1 MNYYSLQ
8 VLTQGSASSTAFYY
22 VNVLSPGALE
32 GAAVTMYPSAAQATW
47 FGYQQNSLQFQAPAG
62 RASAG
67 ATVVTDSPRVGG
79 SLGVSPA
86 INVDTVLN
94 LYGAANLIGTVTLPA
109 GQTSIPFDFQVSES
123 DAIQKGDL
131 EASLKKL
138 APQPEEA

>member
-1 MNYYSLQ
+1 VNYYSLQ

-47 FGYQQNSLQFQAPAG
+47 FGYQQNSLQFQAPSG

-79 SLGVSPA
+79 TLGVSPA

-109 GQTSIPFDFQVSES
+109 GQTSIPFDFQVSSS
-123 DAIQKGDL
+123 DAIEKSAV
-131 EASLKKL
+131 EESLKKL
-138 APQPEEA
+138 APQPEEG